1 MECTPRII
9 RERKQVGKF
18 PGDKSQTIVKI
29 YCPILGEIVLR
40 GEQAEKAVK
49 NIREK
54 GGNF

>member
-9 RERKQVGKF
+9 RERKQVGKL
-18 PGDKSQTIVKI
+18 PGNKPQTIVKI

-40 GEQAEKAVK
+40 GDQAEKAVK

-54 GGNF
+54 TGNF